1 MMDSLQF
8 GLFGLFWV
16 FGWAVLLVIVW
27 HLKALR
33 RQRRLEL
40 IHDERM
46 AAMEKGIPLPELP
59 DYGDLARES
68 PIADALASLRL
79 NPRWPL
85 GVGALSIMLGSGT
98 AVALRL
104 SGDEYHNQIWS
115 FGLIGIFLGVGLFL
129 HYILT
134 RPRA

>member
-1 MMDSLQF
+1 MDSQLF
-8 GLFGLFWV
+8 GLFSLFWV
-16 FGWAVLLVIVW
+16 FGWGVLLVIVW

-33 RQRRLEL
+33 RQKRLEL
-40 IHDERM
+40 IHKERM

-68 PIADALASLRL
+68 LLADAVASLRL

-85 GVGALSIMLGSGT
+85 GVGVLCIMLGSGIS
-98 AVALRL
+98 VALRL

-129 HYILT
+129 HYLVTQPRT
-134 RPRA
+134 R